1 MSVYNSAAIAAA
13 MNSAINNVTGGELSP
28 ESYNGAVNLGKYITN
43 PRDILENNVT
53 ARVNNGLTITS
64 NNDGTFNVVGTATA
78 LVLVPIKGFNITT
91 AVSGVVTADTY
102 QHIPKG
108 KYMIGSSPNGS
119 EINKYIMSYRYGDK
133 IGGSTNVVRVLP
145 NETNVIDNTNGDYSY
160 INLYFAVWS
169 GQTVNLTVNPYL
181 KKV

>member
-1 MSVYNSAAIAAA
+1 MSVYNSAALAVA

-53 ARVNNGLTITS
+53 AKTVNGLTVTS
-64 NNDGTFNVVGTATA
+64 NNDGTFNIVGTATA
-78 LVLVPIKGFNITT
+78 STNVLLKLFTGAGIPSTVNDT
-91 AVSGVVTADTY
+91 AY
-102 QHIPKG
+102 QEIPKG
-108 KYMIGSSPNGS
+108 KYIIGSSPNGS
-119 EINKYIMSYRYGDK
+119 AVNKYIMSYRYGSAV
-133 IGGSTNVVRVLP
+133 GGSTRLDRVQP
-145 NETNVIDNTNGDYSY
+145 GETNFIDNTNGDYNY
-160 INLYFAVWS
+160 ILLYFTVWL